1 MGWGRRSASH
11 QIEQLEDDKA
21 KAISTSHRKKLQKE
35 QDDLKK
41 QQAELLTFEEKLK
54 HAADQKISLDLDDGV
69 KVNYGKF
76 GDLLAESKAI
86 AGGKDED

>member
-1 MGWGRRSASH
+1 MIANR
-11 QIEQLEDDKA
+11 IEQLEGDKA
-21 KAISTSHRKKLQKE
+21 QATSTSYRKKLQKE

-41 QQAELLTFEEKLK
+41 QQTELLTFEEKLK
-54 HAADQKISLDLDDGV
+54 HAADKKIALDLDDGV

-86 AGGKDED
+86 CGTKDDD